1 MANNVQFQSSV
12 PATPSSATIVE
23 TIDQGGG
30 VQRQRISIGDILAGT
45 AVAISSGTMTPS
57 SALSI
62 TPSSNI
68 NVAITG
74 VPTVALSSNP
84 TVIPSSAVQVTLTS
98 NTVNVSSGTVTPSS
112 AVTTTLSTAAGAN
125 TVTLSSAPSF
135 ALSSAIAV
143 SSGTVTLSSNPTV
156 IPSSAFTVALSSA
169 VTNLVTPSSAVQVTL
184 TSNTVALSSAATVTP
199 SSAVTVTPSSVNTV
213 TLSSAPS
220 FAISSAIAI
229 SSGTVTLSSN
239 PTVIPSSAISVTQ
252 NSFVW
257 NPGTSFSGL
266 LTPQLTLFASD
277 INSIASSGTA
287 QSLVGGSS
295 GFFTSSMTAQ
305 AVWGH
310 LFLTIGGS
318 IATAVVSGGNI
329 AGWWMQSPDS
339 ATTFET
345 YVSGS
350 PLPRGPDWIIPL
362 SSTVINSGSV
372 YKSAGIT
379 LLPPLQFRIQIQN
392 NTGQTLGTSNF
403 IKLAAVGVLD

>member
-1 MANNVQFQSSV
+1 MANNVPFQSSV

-30 VQRQRISIGDILAGT
+30 VQRQRVSIGDILAGT
-45 AVAISSGTMTPS
+45 AVAISSGTVTPS
-57 SALSI
+57 SVLSI
-62 TPSSNI
+62 TPSSNV

-74 VPTVALSSNP
+74 IPTVALSSNP
-84 TVIPSSAVQVTLTS
+84 TVIPSSAFQVTLTS
-98 NTVNVSSGTVTPSS
+98 NTVNVSSGTVT
-112 AVTTTLSTAAGAN
+112 
-125 TVTLSSAPSF
+125 LSSAPSF
-135 ALSSAIAV
+135 AISSALSI

-156 IPSSAFTVALSSA
+156 IPSSAF
-169 VTNLVTPSSAVQVTL
+169 QVTL
-184 TSNTVALSSAATVTP
+184 TSNTVALSSVATVTPSSNITVALSTAVTNAVTVTSGTVTP

-220 FAISSAIAI
+220 FAISSAISV
-229 SSGTVTLSSN
+229 SSGTFTLSSN
-239 PTVIPSSAISVTQ
+239 PTVIPSSAVSVTQ

-277 INSIASSGTA
+277 INSITSSGTA

-329 AGWWMQSPDS
+329 AGWWMPSPDS

-350 PLPRGPDWIIPL
+350 PLPRAPDWIIPL

-379 LLPPLQFRIQIQN
+379 LLPPLQFRVQMQN